1 MACRQVGATIGV
13 ALLGNI
19 LNSEYRDRVNVAHL
33 PASVAQVVRKGVATG
48 MEAARQL
55 GDAALGRS
63 VRSAFVTSLDVMLC
77 VCGAIAVGA
86 MVLALFFLPRHQ
98 AVAPTPVSSAAPR
111 LGTDIHD

>member
-1 MACRQVGATIGV
+1 
-13 ALLGNI
+13 
-19 LNSEYRDRVNVAHL
+19 
-33 PASVAQVVRKGVATG
+33 

-86 MVLALFFLPRHQ
+86 MVLALFFLPRHRRSRQ
-98 AVAPTPVSSAAPR
+98 RRSPPLRRA
-111 LGTDIHD
+111 